1 MSIFLCTVKCLTHT
15 HRIWAGLWSAWT
27 NRMQQ
32 KWCCASSKPGL
43 RRPCW
48 LLLLSGPWMP
58 PCEQAQANLL
68 EDETMWSRG
77 DRPILDHPK
86 PAYSQLLPSRRQ
98 ICTQTEDHLLQG
110 EASHH
115 VRRTLKQSPGMSLY
129 RRTTVAFC
137 QQLVFISILMS
148 KSSWKGSCSPRWAFR
163 WITSLADTMTMISLR
178 GP

>member
-98 ICTQTEDHLLQG
+98 ICTQTEVGTINIPTLQMRKYG
-110 EASHH
+110 NWWATHP
-115 VRRTLKQSPGMSLY
+115 L
-129 RRTTVAFC
+129 A
-137 QQLVFISILMS
+137 LVF
-148 KSSWKGSCSPRWAFR
+148 KSLHDPTPSSSPALQALCTPTIHF
-163 WITSLADTMTMISLR
+163 
-178 GP
+178 